1 MNNTD
6 RGLLFLSLCLTCF
19 YFVFDE
25 FFGQKR
31 ISQWAAMLTP
41 DIPSIGQ
48 AVQTTINNF
57 YDKAQKAVNNPEKAA
72 EEKQKAKDKVEKD
85 PAWKQ
90 NPDAQKDLEHLIDKF
105 YGNPMT

>member
-6 RGLLFLSLCLTCF
+6 RGLLFLALFITCF

-48 AVQTTINNF
+48 QVQTTINNF
-57 YDKAQKAVNNPEKAA
+57 YNGVQKAMNNPEQAIQS
-72 EEKQKAKDKVEKD
+72 KQQAKDKVQND
-85 PAWKQ
+85 PAWKK
-90 NPDAQKDLEHLIDKF
+90 NPGAQKELEKLIDKF